1 MSASSSDVRCLSHVV
16 KLGLALVLAGWIG
29 GAWYLHVHHGN
40 GTLGA
45 GSPQHATFLEHEAV
59 EALRSEALNHHAAA
73 AAAAAAASEAHAH
86 VLVGSTRP
94 PQGEP
99 LREDSRE
106 LNKAP
111 SESSKKKAASS
122 GAAAAVTGVAKGAL
136 SAVGQTKA
144 GKAAAGAA
152 QELKKREADK
162 AEHKKKLDAAVR
174 ALNHDLLEEASVE
187 TNDELPKNKAPIG
200 NYSSTAGP
208 PTIFLSIAAYR
219 EQRGPRTI
227 LGAFEKAK
235 YPDRIYVGLYQ
246 QWDSKSDPDGT
257 DFSKA
262 CAENPHHPL
271 CSRMDHVS
279 KVELEWQKS
288 EGPCVARANAEQ
300 MFGGQDF
307 AMQIDSHST
316 FVQDWDEMMIRM
328 WAQTGNEYAVLS
340 GYPRSE
346 GEMGRSEYRN
356 IPMICTAQMLDW

>member
-1 MSASSSDVRCLSHVV
+1 MSTSSSDVRCLSHVV
-16 KLGLALVLAGWIG
+16 KLGLALVLAGWVG

-40 GTLGA
+40 GTVGSA
-45 GSPQHATFLEHEAV
+45 SPQHATFLEHEAV
-59 EALRSEALNHHAAA
+59 EALRSEALNHHAT
-73 AAAAAAASEAHAH
+73 AAAASSSDAHAH

-94 PQGEP
+94 PPGELP
-99 LREDSRE
+99 QKDNRGLSEVSQEGSKR
-106 LNKAP
+106 KAG
-111 SESSKKKAASS
+111 SS
-122 GAAAAVTGVAKGAL
+122 AAAAVVGVAKGAL

-144 GKAAAGAA
+144 GKAAAGAI
-152 QELKKREADK
+152 QKLHKKEAEK
-162 AEHKKKLDAAVR
+162 AEHKKKLDAAIQ
-174 ALNHDLLEEASVE
+174 ALNHDLIKDASAE
-187 TNDELPKNKAPIG
+187 TNDELSKNNAPIA

-208 PTIFLSIAAYR
+208 PSIFLSIAAYR

-262 CAENPHHPL
+262 CAETPHHPL

-300 MFGGQDF
+300 MYGGQDF

-346 GEMGRSEYRN
+346 GEMGRTEYRN